1 MSSRQFRENQAYFD
15 QLRANQEYTGF
26 KQARTGRF
34 ASDGTVAPDPSDGL
48 TAGFIWIRILP
59 GRQGTRAVIGS
70 GMYGWERIPD
80 LLVMTAINQSGERVC
95 LRPSDTQEAVIAQ
108 QDKLANAPKPYVDSV
123 QMTPGLVTANVVAGY
138 GLSVYVQPFTY
149 RTRVITGSL
158 AITPPAVAGTRRMSV
173 VYYDYSADALG
184 VVYGTASALPASAW
198 SLTDAITVALGDTDR
213 IRLGAVL
220 VANGDT
226 VIAPTDKYRF
236 FDCRDWLVLGG
247 VQPGDTL
254 SGITLVNTRELVES
268 DNSGSTYTI
277 DLTLGNV
284 VALTLTADCTLTF
297 PSSLD
302 SGYAYSFTLKTIQD
316 GTGGRDLTFPG
327 SVSWIPDGTPAPD
340 TGIATIAYYT
350 FVTEDGGTSWYGFFN
365 GDSVNGISGVR
376 LSDFGDQEIVTI
388 SGGVLDITGATG
400 RNIVAAA
407 ESGTSDTIDS
417 IVGLDDGNQMVL
429 QADAGDTIIVAHDG
443 TNIILYN
450 NANIS
455 LAGAALLPLIGRGSG
470 VVVQPVDE
478 KGSTGGAADFPQ
490 GYLLGL
496 EVNCSSTTQ
505 VTINPGQCRD
515 DSDNNNMTRTTASGA
530 ITVDITASGA
540 NGLDTGSEASNTWY
554 YVWFIEK
561 SSDGTQGGLLSTSA
575 TAPTMPSGYDIKRLV
590 GAVRNNASSN
600 FLKFKGLG
608 GSPDRRVV
616 QWQEDTTAAPFVV
629 ASNVNLTTT
638 TWTDV
643 DCSAVVPP
651 NARYARLYILLAGA
665 SGAAA
670 LAWREKGVTTQV
682 WEIIESGT
690 AAAGNTNDSY
700 PLDSTQIGQ
709 VYSYTAV
716 TEHFYAEVQ
725 GYTMN
730 LLPSFV

>member
-1 MSSRQFRENQAYFD
+1 MPPTDQQLKDMARAWHKRHTLDLDIPAIIQDSSDLPAGQVRVYRTDIRQIVIVRGVIREPGTEVW
-15 QLRANQEYTGF
+15 LREMKNHLLQI
-26 KQARTGRF
+26 F
-34 ASDGTVAPDPSDGL
+34 AVNVDDSALVFGDAVGTVTTPP
-48 TAGFIWIRILP
+48 
-59 GRQGTRAVIGS
+59 VIGAAS
-70 GMYGWERIPD
+70 GTVWSPNNLSM
-80 LLVMTAINQSGERVC
+80 
-95 LRPSDTQEAVIAQ
+95 
-108 QDKLANAPKPYVDSV
+108 
-123 QMTPGLVTANVVAGY
+123 GLVRPWAEGGY
-138 GLSVYVQPFTY
+138 GLFVYVEPFVY
-149 RTRVITGSL
+149 RDRIIGGAL
-158 AITPPAVAGTRRMSV
+158 AVTLPVGAGERYIGV

-184 VVYGTASALPASAW
+184 IVYGTASTLPAGAW
-198 SLTDAITVALGDTDR
+198 KLQHAVSIALGDTDR
-213 IRLGAVL
+213 LRLDSVL
-220 VANGDT
+220 LANGIT
-226 VIAPTDKYRF
+226 SVTYSTCTF
-236 FDCRDWLVLGG
+236 YSTRDWLVLGG

-254 SGITLVNTRELVES
+254 SGITLVNTRERVES

-302 SGYAYSFTLKTIQD
+302 TGYAYSFTLKTIQD